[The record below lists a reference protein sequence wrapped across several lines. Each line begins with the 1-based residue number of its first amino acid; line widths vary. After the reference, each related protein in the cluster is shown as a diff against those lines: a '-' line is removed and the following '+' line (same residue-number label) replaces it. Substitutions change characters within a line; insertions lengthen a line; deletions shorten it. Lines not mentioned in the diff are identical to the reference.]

1 MASNQSSDS
10 SGVNDII
17 ALEMSMQGSLA
28 ADDDILVTEEREMA
42 KEEERRKKQK
52 EDYEEKQARKPLL
65 EQWLDIYWDNYISDY
80 RDIYFTDVATHD
92 LVNKLLLIGD
102 EQLTN
107 LKTKPF
113 KSPVTGK
120 RLNVYD
126 PVK

>member
-10 SGVNDII
+10 SGVKDII

-65 EQWLDIYWDNYISDY
+65 E
-80 RDIYFTDVATHD
+80 
-92 LVNKLLLIGD
+92 
-102 EQLTN
+102 
-107 LKTKPF
+107 
-113 KSPVTGK
+113 
-120 RLNVYD
+120 
-126 PVK
+126 